1 MTTFLLLRHAHSEA
15 NEKGILAG
23 RISGIELSETGRL
36 QSSQLSAALGNFP
49 IDRIICSP
57 LQRCKDTIAKTASL
71 RKKRIL
77 TNAAFI
83 EMNYGSWSGRPLK
96 DLAKEKDWKK
106 IQKSPSTF
114 IFPQGES
121 FISAAKRI
129 EKELGKL
136 ARQYPKE
143 CILIVTHGDVIKMA
157 LQMTNGGA
165 LDNFQKFVVDTCSIS
180 EVEWNRGS
188 RAVVRS
194 NMRITKAKKLKR
206 KRGLSKNRTVL
217 GGGSGV

>member
-23 RISGIELSETGRL
+23 RISGIELSETGKL
-36 QSSQLSAALGNFP
+36 QSSQIAAALGNYR

-71 RKKRIL
+71 KKKRIF
-77 TNAAFI
+77 TNAAFN

-96 DLAKEKDWKK
+96 ELAREKDWKR

-114 IFPQGES
+114 TFPQGES
-121 FISAAKRI
+121 FMSAAKRI
-129 EKELGKL
+129 EKALGAL

-143 CILIVTHGDVIKMA
+143 CIMIVTHGDVIKMA
-157 LQMTNGGA
+157 LQITNGGA
-165 LDNFQKFVVDTCSIS
+165 LDNFQKFVVDTCSLS

-188 RAVVRS
+188 RSVVRS
-194 NMRITKAKKLKR
+194 NVRLTKAEKLKR
-206 KRGLSKNRTVL
+206 RRGLSKNRKVL